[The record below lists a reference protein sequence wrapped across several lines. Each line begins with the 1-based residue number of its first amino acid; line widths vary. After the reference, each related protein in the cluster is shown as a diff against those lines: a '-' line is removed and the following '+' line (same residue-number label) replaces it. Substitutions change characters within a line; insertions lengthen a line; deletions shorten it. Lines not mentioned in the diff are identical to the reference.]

1 MSPDPLD
8 NLVWHALKSEQKL
21 LSEESSNG
29 CAVRFRPDVSP
40 FCGMRDES
48 EESWAG
54 LSELTGSEG
63 VALLMGPKLSAIP
76 PDWELLLAEVATQ
89 WLPRNLPLIDPHTS
103 TNTTTAE
110 FFPLQDE
117 DVPEML
123 ALAEMTEPGPFMRR
137 TIDTGCYVGLRRE
150 GELIAMAGE
159 RMRSGDWIEVSAV
172 CVHPEAQREG
182 LGARLTLAVAESIQI
197 QGKRPM
203 LHVREGNEAAIALYN
218 RIGFEFRQDRYVYA
232 IRPVRNVADST
243 TD

>member
-1 MSPDPLD
+1 MPPDPLD
-8 NLVWHALKSEQKL
+8 NLVWHALNAEQKL
-21 LSEESSNG
+21 LSEVSSNG

-76 PDWELLLAEVATQ
+76 SDWEPLLAEVATQ
-89 WLPRNLPLIDPHTS
+89 WLPRNLPLIDPRAS
-103 TNTTTAE
+103 AKTTPAE
-110 FFPLQDE
+110 FYPLQDE

-123 ALAEMTEPGPFMRR
+123 ALAEMTEPGPFMPR
-137 TIDTGCYVGLRRE
+137 TIEIGCYVGLRRE
-150 GELIAMAGE
+150 GVLIAMAGE
-159 RMRSGDWIEVSAV
+159 RMRSGDWIEISAV
-172 CVHPEAQREG
+172 CVHPKAQREG
-182 LGARLTLAVAESIQI
+182 LGARLTLAVAESIQM

-203 LHVREGNEAAIALYN
+203 LHVREGNEAAIALYR
-218 RIGFEFRQDRYVYA
+218 RIGFEFRQERYVYA
-232 IRPVRNVADST
+232 LRPLRKVADST